1 MELGNVIQSL
11 NLEIQGGDDIDAPIV
26 KTQLNF
32 TFIDAPDHQDRKTK
46 KCGAW
51 EEFYSPDATHWK
63 VLVFADGV
71 QMWGGYI
78 TPDSYHETLTY
89 RSGISFIA
97 RDNIGHLNDFP
108 FDATGN
114 AEGMISM
121 YDLVQTAWR
130 KIDSP
135 MQLTTDSAKWLK
147 CEDVSGIHTYMNV
160 SAFAGKNWYEVL
172 ESTLYAYGM
181 VMRYVGEN
189 KVAVY
194 PLREMPFYGQDSIS
208 VANVVF
214 ETGAERE
221 LSPAARR
228 IEETDEYDIEESLA
242 QPLVDNEKNF
252 TGEVESVSFTYLN
265 TPVTSYFW
273 KLNRTAEGTGW
284 INGNAPAYF
293 NPLAYAH
300 ASNVDSNDLKYL
312 WLSSADGL
320 ASGFNGRCI
329 QYSRY
334 IEACDIKANIQFGSL
349 YAFDNDL
356 LRRALYTPSQ
366 LRVYYSV
373 KIEQGGITNTLNDKG
388 EWVSNTFVLN
398 ALTNERLLSIDIP
411 KGDFTGEVLL
421 TIRIYFIVNYGA
433 VYCPIYSMTFT
444 AVNAPL
450 LTTNNINTNYN
461 EKNNVILTRSPKIA
475 PAMDKPF
482 MVGVIKNGIYRK
494 EGTRYFPTRLWS
506 WNGNGKQQMAVY
518 NHLQLLCYHARPFN
532 ILSGT
537 IVNGNVSDFAKI
549 YKWNNTEHI
558 ITSGVLNLI
567 SGFIENVQLR
577 EFVHYDTMWGDLTD
591 AADFPPVD
599 GGSKTTAES
608 GAQSAQAATYSNT
621 TEVNIGG
628 GGGGTMVLDTYMSD
642 SSTNGVQ
649 NKVIKAYVDS
659 AVTDIEKELDI
670 LNEWKSLKESV
681 LAKFTLDANGNVYL
695 DGNLVVKGDTASGGS
710 GDPSTNQGIDIE
722 ELKKYLDDN
731 RYIDENE
738 LHGYGYATQ
747 TYVDTKTNT
756 LSTALGNAISSKAD
770 KNSLASVAT
779 SGKYSDLSGLPTLG
793 SLASKNSL
801 AVADIPDLSSV
812 YLPKSGGTMSGD
824 IAMSVNTFLRDE
836 VGNAMIGYN
845 GTLVRVGNTARATDI
860 KGSSVTINGN
870 TPITSAN
877 ISNQS
882 VASAKSLVTSNS
894 LTFADFTYSTVNIG
908 AGTYSN
914 YQTHIYGN
922 AIRLRYGNNGEIGL
936 ILNSS
941 GNITVGNTDV
951 ASTDYRFYVY
961 GNMRVREQALVG
973 SLKIGTPNDNFFAN
987 LKMDGSSLSIDKE
1000 LKLLAGGTSDICPG
1014 IAASFKAKI
1023 AQIQNLVANNV
1034 IIGASSGTASNL
1046 AFNVQKYTSISS
1058 QAPAGL
1064 TTLFSIGTDGKA
1076 TFNGDVV
1083 VNGNLIVSG
1092 DTSSGGS
1099 GNNIPASGIISIKVN
1114 GIAYEPTNGIVTLP
1128 DYPSSLAWSS
1138 ISGKPTSLAGYGI
1151 IDGVTPTQL
1160 NTTLAGYMPTTGGT
1174 FSGEITAFNLA
1185 ISNTGTGYHLQFKRG
1200 GGNIIWCPS
1209 GGYYRIVCNGAGTSD
1224 GDATL
1229 LIKSGTVSVKGNLS
1243 ASGTVSQGSD
1253 IRFKDIIEHNT
1264 LKIEDIANAPCF
1276 SFKWNDRDDDSIHLG
1291 TSAQYWEDIAPELVS
1306 GSDFKT
1312 LNYAS
1317 LGVAMGISLAKKA
1330 QNHEERIKMLE
1341 EENKALKAEIRRINN
1356 GICN

>member
-1 MELGNVIQSL
+1 MAYGKRYRFAFDSQNGSAIEIYILKKNYIGDIITRSLGR
-11 NLEIQGGDDIDAPIV
+11 APILKRENNKCIYGTSLELYAECKV
-26 KTQLNF
+26 DGEFASLYTSLADEYKVEVYKDGEMIWTG
-32 TFIDAPDHQDRKTK
+32 FISPELYSEPDIAPPYDVRII
-46 KCGAW
+46 
-51 EEFYSPDATHWK
+51 ATDGLGELRRSDFIINGTYTLEDVIK
-63 VLVFADGV
+63 SLLGYTNLSLGLQYVSTLKADGV
-71 QMWGGYI
+71 DAMTVLTNLSEWNGESCYEVLQRILASIHAVITQHNSKWVLLRETDLRHKANKRGLTAKEDGSSVILSIEDYGSAQNYDWWPIGNLTHTIEPANNRLIILSKTLYLNPYTNWQLSGQLLDYIESEKSYIFRDASNSDLSKPVGIIEQTIESKHNFDRPMTLRFKAELTLPDNLEEKDSGTRNINLQIKITTPSGTRYYNDLYGGVFSWNKNNNSFDYTLSSGKQDVEI
-78 TPDSYHETLTY
+78 TFPLSSSFSASKIYFHIFRDRDAGEIKITDIGVVAGVQYPDMTIT
-89 RSGISFIA
+89 GKIA
-97 RDNIGHLNDFP
+97 N
-108 FDATGN
+108 N
-114 AEGMISM
+114 ARGE
-121 YDLVQTAWR
+121 A
-130 KIDSP
+130 
-135 MQLTTDSAKWLK
+135 
-147 CEDVSGIHTYMNV
+147 EDVDIIFPTSL
-160 SAFAGKNWYEVL
+160 VL
-172 ESTLYAYGM
+172 ESTSNPQDTVAATPLNPSTLDYVTMWSRDEVEEASYSVMLLTDYA
-181 VMRYVGEN
+181 E
-189 KVAVY
+189 
-194 PLREMPFYGQDSIS
+194 S
-208 VANVVF
+208 VALPRMSVTGKLNVPVGRILPLMF
-214 ETGAERE
+214 ERD
-221 LSPAARR
+221 
-228 IEETDEYDIEESLA
+228 DEYYILKNYSFDLRNDEMEISLLSIPNAKVTVESI
-242 QPLVDNEKNF
+242 VE
-252 TGEVESVSFTYLN
+252 ESVSAAQ
-265 TPVTSYFW
+265 TSS
-273 KLNRTAEGTGW
+273 GSISSG
-284 INGNAPAYF
+284 GNA
-293 NPLAYAH
+293 
-300 ASNVDSNDLKYL
+300 
-312 WLSSADGL
+312 
-320 ASGFNGRCI
+320 
-329 QYSRY
+329 
-334 IEACDIKANIQFGSL
+334 
-349 YAFDNDL
+349 
-356 LRRALYTPSQ
+356 
-366 LRVYYSV
+366 
-373 KIEQGGITNTLNDKG
+373 
-388 EWVSNTFVLN
+388 
-398 ALTNERLLSIDIP
+398 
-411 KGDFTGEVLL
+411 
-421 TIRIYFIVNYGA
+421 
-433 VYCPIYSMTFT
+433 
-444 AVNAPL
+444 
-450 LTTNNINTNYN
+450 
-461 EKNNVILTRSPKIA
+461 
-475 PAMDKPF
+475 
-482 MVGVIKNGIYRK
+482 
-494 EGTRYFPTRLWS
+494 
-506 WNGNGKQQMAVY
+506 
-518 NHLQLLCYHARPFN
+518 
-532 ILSGT
+532 
-537 IVNGNVSDFAKI
+537 
-549 YKWNNTEHI
+549 
-558 ITSGVLNLI
+558 
-567 SGFIENVQLR
+567 
-577 EFVHYDTMWGDLTD
+577 
-591 AADFPPVD
+591 
-599 GGSKTTAES
+599 GGS
-608 GAQSAQAATYSNT
+608 
-621 TEVNIGG
+621 GG
-628 GGGGTMVLDTYMSD
+628 GEDIALDTYMSD
-642 SSTNGVQ
+642 FSTNGVQ

-738 LHGYGYATQ
+738 LLGYGYATQ

-973 SLKIGTPNDNFFAN
+973 SLKIGTPNDNFFAT

-1000 LKLLAGGTSDICPG
+1000 LKLLAGGTSDICPS

-1160 NTTLAGYMPTTGGT
+1160 NSTLAGYMPTTGGT